1 MHEPFWEWFSQIPI
15 VCQEKLARIAWLLIT
30 EDMSDMALS
39 SKEILNK
46 FRAYIFSIDIPIRKA
61 AKMLMIISLFNSII
75 ANLEDFLEVSEYFF
89 ENPESEKKLI
99 SIENKMW
106 EKIKNSWPKIRNE
119 YYTADLI
126 SLTLKELINSHR
138 RIL

>member
-1 MHEPFWEWFSQIPI
+1 MHELFWEWFSQIPI